1 MQGVRKNITPVPLKK
16 LPPDEKEKKKLRKKR
31 KRNAIAALLIFFLLH
46 FPTSAHHIILEEIR
60 EMASSLSNIHV
71 IILVNISVLDRA
83 ANIFHSQI
91 TDFRWRYDTVHASID
106 KTLSLTPDSE
116 DKRSLLHSIDYQHR
130 LQEDLLSTS
139 EAEVNELLA
148 LLDRLRGSLPRV
160 NKALAMS
167 DPTSFRIKRGLAAI
181 LL

>member
-1 MQGVRKNITPVPLKK
+1 M
-16 LPPDEKEKKKLRKKR
+16 
-31 KRNAIAALLIFFLLH
+31 NAIAALLIFFLLH
-46 FPTSAHHIILEEIR
+46 FPTSAHHIIFEEIR

-83 ANIFHSQI
+83 PNIFRSQI
-91 TDFRWRYDTVHASID
+91 TDFRRRYDTAHASID

-116 DKRSLLHSIDYQHR
+116 DKRSIDYQHR

-139 EAEVNELLA
+139 EAEADELLA
-148 LLDRLRGSLPRV
+148 LLDSLRGSLPRV
-160 NKALAMS
+160 NKAPTLAMS

>member
-1 MQGVRKNITPVPLKK
+1 M
-16 LPPDEKEKKKLRKKR
+16 
-31 KRNAIAALLIFFLLH
+31 NAIAALLIFFLLH
-46 FPTSAHHIILEEIR
+46 FPTSAHHIIFEEIR

-83 ANIFHSQI
+83 ANIFCSQI
-91 TDFRWRYDTVHASID
+91 TDFCRRYDTVHASID
-106 KTLSLTPDSE
+106 KNLSLTPDLE
-116 DKRSLLHSIDYQHR
+116 DKCSLLRSIDYQHR

-139 EAEVNELLA
+139 EAEADELLA
-148 LLDRLRGSLPRV
+148 LLDSLRGSLPKV
-160 NKALAMS
+160 NKAPTLAMS